1 MFACAP
7 GGELGVELCLA
18 WGSFGNP
25 EEDEYEFMMLRGC
38 AYFGAGQSQ
47 DASLRLTG
55 VVYCRAVGRG
65 MSLLVPVI
73 CSLLKLNRELFL
85 MVKPSHQQSYIK

>member
-38 AYFGAGQSQ
+38 AYFGAGQCQ
-47 DASLRLTG
+47 GASLRLTG
-55 VVYCRAVGRG
+55 GFCRAVGRG
-65 MSLLVPVI
+65 MSLVVPVI
-73 CSLLKLNRELFL
+73 CLLLKLNRGLFL